1 MALFEK
7 IDHDMIEALKAGEKD
22 RLIVLRGLK
31 SDLKYKRID
40 KGDDLTDE
48 DVISVLASAAKQRR
62 DSIEQFAKGGRSDLV
77 QQERFQL
84 EVITSYL
91 PKQLDENEL
100 REIVAR
106 AIAEVS
112 AESPQ
117 QIGAVMKVVMPQ
129 VKGVADGKMV
139 NKLAMEI
146 LAK

>member
-62 DSIEQFAKGGRSDLV
+62 DSIEQFAKGGRDDLV
-77 QQERFQL
+77 EQEKFQL
-84 EVITSYL
+84 EVITDYL

-100 REIVAR
+100 REIVAS
-106 AIAEVS
+106 AIAEVE

-139 NKLAMEI
+139 NRLAMEI

>member
-40 KGDDLTDE
+40 KGNDLTDE

>member
-22 RLIVLRGLK
+22 RLTVLRGLK
-31 SDLKYKRID
+31 SDLKYRRID

-48 DVISVLASAAKQRR
+48 DVNSVLASAAKQRR
-62 DSIEQFAKGGRSDLV
+62 DSIEQFAKGGRDDLV
-77 QQERFQL
+77 QQEKFQL
-84 EVITSYL
+84 DVITHYL

>member
-1 MALFEK
+1 MSLFEK
-7 IDHDMIEALKAGEKD
+7 IDRDMIEALKAGEKD
-22 RLIVLRGLK
+22 RLTVLRGLK
-31 SDLKYKRID
+31 SDLKYKQIG

-48 DVISVLASAAKQRR
+48 EAIGVLASQAKKRR
-62 DSIEQFAKGGRSDLV
+62 DSIEQFAKGGRDDLV
-77 QQERFQL
+77 QQEKFQL

-106 AIAEVS
+106 AIAEVG

>member
-22 RLIVLRGLK
+22 RLTVLRGLK

>member
-1 MALFEK
+1 MSLFER
-7 IDHDMIEALKAGEKD
+7 IDQDIIEALKAGEKD
-22 RLIVLRGLK
+22 RLTVLRGLK
-31 SDLKYKRID
+31 SDLKYKQID

-48 DVISVLASAAKQRR
+48 EAIGVLASQAKKRR
-62 DSIEQFAKGGRSDLV
+62 DSIEQFAKGGRDDLV
-77 QQERFQL
+77 QQQKFQL

-106 AIAEVS
+106 AIAEVG

-117 QIGAVMKVVMPQ
+117 QIGAVMKIVMPR

>member
-1 MALFEK
+1 MALIEK

-62 DSIEQFAKGGRSDLV
+62 DSIEQFAKGGRVDLV
-77 QQERFQL
+77 QQEKFQL
-84 EVITSYL
+84 EVITDYL

-106 AIAEVS
+106 AIAEVE

-129 VKGVADGKMV
+129 VKGVADGKTV

>member
-1 MALFEK
+1 MALIEK

-31 SDLKYKRID
+31 SDLKYKQID

-48 DVISVLASAAKQRR
+48 ETISVLASAAKQRR
-62 DSIEQFAKGGRSDLV
+62 DSIEQFAKGGRVDLV
-77 QQERFQL
+77 QQEKFQL

-106 AIAEVS
+106 AIAEVE

-129 VKGVADGKMV
+129 VKGVADGKTV

>member
-1 MALFEK
+1 MSLFER
-7 IDHDMIEALKAGEKD
+7 INRDMIEALKAGEKD
-22 RLIVLRGLK
+22 RLTVLRGLK

>member
-22 RLIVLRGLK
+22 RLTVLRGLK

-84 EVITSYL
+84 EVITSYP

>member
-7 IDHDMIEALKAGEKD
+7 VDRDIIETLKAGEKD

>member
-1 MALFEK
+1 MSLFEK
-7 IDHDMIEALKAGEKD
+7 IDRDMIEALKAGEKD
-22 RLIVLRGLK
+22 RLTVLRGLK
-31 SDLKYKRID
+31 SDLKYKQID
-40 KGDDLTDE
+40 KRDDLTDE
-48 DVISVLASAAKQRR
+48 EAIGVLASQAKKRR
-62 DSIEQFAKGGRSDLV
+62 DSIEQFAKGGRDDLV
-77 QQERFQL
+77 QQEKFQL

-100 REIVAR
+100 REIVAG
-106 AIAEVS
+106 AIAEDG

>member
-22 RLIVLRGLK
+22 RLTVLRGLK
-31 SDLKYKRID
+31 SDLKYRRID

-48 DVISVLASAAKQRR
+48 ETMSVLASAAKQRR
-62 DSIEQFAKGGRSDLV
+62 DSIEQFAKGGRNDLV
-77 QQERFQL
+77 QQETFQL

-91 PKQLDENEL
+91 PKQLDKNEL
-100 REIVAR
+100 REVVAR
-106 AIAEVS
+106 AIAEVE

-146 LAK
+146 LAN

>member
-7 IDHDMIEALKAGEKD
+7 IDHDMIEALKAGEKN
-22 RLIVLRGLK
+22 RLTVLRGLK
-31 SDLKYKRID
+31 SDLKYKQID

-62 DSIEQFAKGGRSDLV
+62 DSIEQFAKGGRDDLV
-77 QQERFQL
+77 QQEKFQL
-84 EVITSYL
+84 DVITHYL

-100 REIVAR
+100 RKIVAR

>member
-1 MALFEK
+1 MSLFEK
-7 IDHDMIEALKAGEKD
+7 IDRDIIEALKAGEKD
-22 RLIVLRGLK
+22 RLTVLRGLK
-31 SDLKYKRID
+31 SDLKYKHID
-40 KGDDLTDE
+40 KGDDLTDDE
-48 DVISVLASAAKQRR
+48 AIGVLASQAKKRR
-62 DSIEQFAKGGRSDLV
+62 DSIEQFAKGGRDDLV
-77 QQERFQL
+77 RQEKYQL

-106 AIAEVS
+106 AIAEVG

>member
-22 RLIVLRGLK
+22 RLTVLRGLK
-31 SDLKYKRID
+31 SDLKYRRID

-48 DVISVLASAAKQRR
+48 DVNSVLASAAKQRR

-77 QQERFQL
+77 QREKFQL

-100 REIVAR
+100 RKIVAR

>member
-22 RLIVLRGLK
+22 HLIVLRGLK

>member
-7 IDHDMIEALKAGEKD
+7 IDQDMIEALKAGEKD
-22 RLIVLRGLK
+22 RLTVLRGLK
-31 SDLKYKRID
+31 SDLKYKQID
-40 KGDDLTDE
+40 KGDDLTD
-48 DVISVLASAAKQRR
+48 DDAISVLTTAARKRR
-62 DSIEQFAKGGRSDLV
+62 DSIEQFAKGERDDLV
-77 QQERFQL
+77 RQETFQL
-84 EVITSYL
+84 EIITSYL

-129 VKGVADGKMV
+129 VKGVADGKTV
-139 NKLAMEI
+139 SKLATEI